1 MNQSGACSLFF
12 AKTNKKDACFGVPQS
27 SSLPQS
33 CAKEKGYGVEI
44 AFVLASITT
53 DVILNVDLLHQSF
66 RVVLS
71 PLLRQLAPLLVL
83 RKHLSPVSLRGVAP
97 SYKDHKWNIAVME
110 LSRLTIV
117 TRAQAIGRGHES

>member
-71 PLLRQLAPLLVL
+71 PLLRQ
-83 RKHLSPVSLRGVAP
+83 HLSPVSLRGVAP
-97 SYKDHKWNIAVME
+97 SYKDHKWNIAIME
-110 LSRLTIV
+110 LCRLTIV
-117 TRAQAIGRGHES
+117 TRAQALGRGHES

>member
-33 CAKEKGYGVEI
+33 CTKKKGSGFEI
-44 AFVLASITT
+44 SFVLASITT

-66 RVVLS
+66 RVVHS
-71 PLLRQLAPLLVL
+71 PLLGQLAPTGSSETFVPCFTERCCSFLQG
-83 RKHLSPVSLRGVAP
+83 P
-97 SYKDHKWNIAVME
+97 
-110 LSRLTIV
+110 
-117 TRAQAIGRGHES
+117 